1 MPDGDPA
8 SPHPETPGDAS
19 TSGARTTTSR
29 TTAARPPRD
38 PFLDNARG
46 ILITLVVV
54 GHTIE
59 SFFQSSEM
67 LPDTIYTWIYSFHMA
82 GFVMIS
88 GFLSRSYRN
97 EPRQVRRLL
106 TSMVVPYVIFQL
118 IHEFAKMVLLGDQYH
133 LQLFLP
139 AWTLWFLLALMLWRL
154 ATPVLRQLRHPL
166 VFAVAIAVISP
177 LDPGLDSTLTVGRL
191 VSMLPFFVV
200 GLVCTPQMLERLK
213 AFRHR
218 WLGALVLLGALV
230 CTVLMREDFST
241 SIFFL
246 REAYDEDN
254 GLLIGMVLRLAV
266 LAVGVIG
273 ALALLIVTPR
283 GRSPLTTLGERSLT
297 VYLLH
302 PLRPGLVPVRRRG
315 AGHHLDLV
323 GNPRPGRRSAA
334 PHGDPG
340 LGDRRPAD
348 ALGDGS
354 THRAPAGEAR
364 GEAGGEAG
372 RLVAPDDCQVL
383 TRGALCRGPFQTLDQ
398 TLCDRS
404 RPRLAWAGPI
414 PLRPHRG
421 ASSCPSRP
429 RRHGAPSSLPPRSE
443 AGR

>member
-283 GRSPLTTLGERSLT
+283 RRSPLTTLGERSLT

-302 PLRPGLVPVRRRG
+302 PLVLVSFRYADEVPDITSTWWGTLGLVV
-315 AGHHLDLV
+315 
-323 GNPRPGRRSAA
+323 AA
-334 PHGDPG
+334 LLLTAI
-340 LGDRRPAD
+340 LGS
-348 ALGDGS
+348 GIV
-354 THRAPAGEAR
+354 
-364 GEAGGEAG
+364 G
-372 RLVAPDDCQVL
+372 RLTRWVTDPPIGHLLVKPEEKPEEKPD
-383 TRGALCRGPFQTLDQ
+383 AS
-398 TLCDRS
+398 S
-404 RPRLAWAGPI
+404 RPTTA
-414 PLRPHRG
+414 
-421 ASSCPSRP
+421 
-429 RRHGAPSSLPPRSE
+429 RS
-443 AGR
+443 